1 MIYQTNYHQILGFF
15 ADGTSLFSVVRDTNL
30 SVNALNNDLPKINNW
45 AYQWKIIF
53 NSDPSNQAEIKKSS
67 HPKLIFNN
75 NHVVQTPYQK
85 YFGLILNGKLS
96 IYSQQSQYLHW
107 DTT

>member
-30 SVNALNNDLPKINNW
+30 SVNALNNDLLKVNNW

-53 NSDPSNQAEIKKSS
+53 NSDPSNQAEIKKSRNQA
-67 HPKLIFNN
+67 I
-75 NHVVQTPYQK
+75 
-85 YFGLILNGKLS
+85 
-96 IYSQQSQYLHW
+96 QS
-107 DTT
+107 

>member
-1 MIYQTNYHQILGFF
+1 MTYQKLITGRINGKLFLILI
-15 ADGTSLFSVVRDTNL
+15 
-30 SVNALNNDLPKINNW
+30 LPTK
-45 AYQWKIIF
+45 QK
-53 NSDPSNQAEIKKSS
+53 SRNQEIKKSS

-107 DTT
+107 DTMQTSKMFTKTISSYYI